1 MSILTNINKVKG
13 IKRMKQ
19 QFIKTAD
26 ADVAKEL
33 RSNGYRELNKEGKYF
48 VFLNNGNMKFSE
60 ESRKKFVYTD
70 KMFC

>member
-1 MSILTNINKVKG
+1 
-13 IKRMKQ
+13 MKQ

-26 ADVAKEL
+26 AVVAAEL
-33 RSNGYRELNKEGKYF
+33 RGNGYQELNKEGKYF